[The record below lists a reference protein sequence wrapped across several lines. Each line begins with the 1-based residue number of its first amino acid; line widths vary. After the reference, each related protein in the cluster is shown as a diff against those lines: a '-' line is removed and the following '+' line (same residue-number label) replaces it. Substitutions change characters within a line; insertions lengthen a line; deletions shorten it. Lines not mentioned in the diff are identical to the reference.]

1 MSKSRGLMIAAL
13 LLLVAAS
20 LGVRGPMALSG
31 GVLVMDFGG
40 DIPEYTTESVLTR
53 LLGQE
58 EPLMIDKIECL
69 QAAAHD
75 PEVRAVVA
83 RISDA
88 KYEFAKAQELRD
100 AILDFRKS
108 GKPVAAYL
116 ELEGGGNIE
125 YYVASACDKI
135 YLNPASILGLI
146 GLSSRH
152 YYLGGVWDKL
162 YLDVQVDQIKEYKS
176 AADMIGRKDM
186 SAAEREMD
194 NAILDSEYDQ
204 FTRGIAA
211 GRGVSQDTVKSWI
224 DAAWLTPDK
233 YVAAKAVDG
242 LKYLD
247 EVADE
252 VGGKDHEAMIE
263 ESDYFQRPTGKV
275 HKGGKGINVAVVFGV
290 GNIMS
295 GQEGQTFGASA
306 EIASDAMV
314 RRLTKA
320 LEDDTV
326 RAVIFRIDSGGGS
339 ALASDVIW
347 RATQQVKAGKPIVVS
362 MSDVAGSGGYY
373 IACGASSIVAQPGT
387 ITGSIGI
394 LTVRP
399 SLGRLLKKAG
409 VGSETLTRGK
419 FADLDGYDHPLDEA
433 GLARTHD
440 GIAALYDLFT
450 RRVSAGR
457 GLSQARVNEIGRG
470 RVYTGEQ
477 AKELGLVD
485 RLGGFD
491 AAEAEV
497 RRLLSEPED
506 KEINLIYKREK
517 VTLWK
522 MLTGKTEERL
532 LNDLLSPDERELM
545 GALRQDRTWK
555 PGQPLA
561 LMPGAF
567 SIH

>member
-1 MSKSRGLMIAAL
+1 MRKSRGLMIAAL
-13 LLLVAAS
+13 LLMVAAS
-20 LGVRGPMALSG
+20 LGVRGPLAPSG
-31 GVLVMDFGG
+31 GVLVMELGG
-40 DIPEYTTESVLTR
+40 DIPEYTTESVFTR
-53 LLGQE
+53 LLGE
-58 EPLMIDKIECL
+58 EKPLMIDKVECL
-69 QAAAHD
+69 TAAARD

-83 RISDA
+83 RITDA
-88 KYEFAKAQELRD
+88 DYGFAKAQELRD
-100 AILDFRKS
+100 AILAFRKS
-108 GKPVAAYL
+108 GKPIAAYL

-135 YLNPASILGLI
+135 YLSPASTLGLI

-162 YLDVQVDQIKEYKS
+162 YLDLQVDQIKEYKS
-176 AADMIGRKDM
+176 FADMIARKEM
-186 SAAEREMD
+186 SPAEREMD
-194 NAILDSEYDQ
+194 NAILDSTYDQ
-204 FTRGIAA
+204 LTRGIAE
-211 GRGVSQDTVKSWI
+211 GRGVSQDTVKGWI
-224 DAAWLTPDK
+224 DAAWLTSDQ
-233 YVAAKAVDG
+233 YVAAKTVDG

-247 EVADE
+247 EAVDE
-252 VGGKDHEAMIE
+252 TGGKDHETMIE

-275 HKGGKGINVAVVFGV
+275 HQSGKGINVALVFGV

-306 EIASDAMV
+306 EIASEAMV
-314 RRLTKA
+314 KRLRKA

-373 IACGASSIVAQPGT
+373 IACGASAIVAQPGT

-399 SLGRLLKKAG
+399 SLAKLLKKAG
-409 VGSETLTRGK
+409 IGAETLTRGK
-419 FADLDGYDHPLDEA
+419 FADLNSMDHPLDEA

-440 GIAALYDLFT
+440 SIAALYDLFT
-450 RRVSAGR
+450 RRVGAGR
-457 GLSQARVNEIGRG
+457 AMSPERVNEIGRG
-470 RVYTGEQ
+470 RVYTGAQ

-497 RRLLSEPED
+497 RRLLNEPED

-522 MLTGKTEERL
+522 MLTGKAEERL
-532 LNDLLSPDERELM
+532 LNELLSPGERELM
-545 GALRQDRTWK
+545 SALRQDRIWK

-561 LMPGAF
+561 LMPEVVKL
-567 SIH
+567 H